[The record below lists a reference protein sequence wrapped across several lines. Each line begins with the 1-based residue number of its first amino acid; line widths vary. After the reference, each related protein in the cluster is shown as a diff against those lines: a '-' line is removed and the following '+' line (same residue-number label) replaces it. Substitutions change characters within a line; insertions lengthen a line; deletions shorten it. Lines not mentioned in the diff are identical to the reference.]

1 MLLSVFHRCSYLLL
15 LAILGLYPLCVNFS
29 MSLLIS
35 KKMVFGGD
43 YIESINKVG
52 KNWYF
57 GSVKSAHL

>member
-1 MLLSVFHRCSYLLL
+1 
-15 LAILGLYPLCVNFS
+15 VNFS

-35 KKMVFGGD
+35 KKMDFGGD